1 MPIYRTSKVKHL
13 SENKAWRSLLLK
25 LERSYGLASTKGEPT
40 RRGKKKGNCF
50 VSLLEMET
58 RHGIV

>member
-1 MPIYRTSKVKHL
+1 MEEFIVKVGK
-13 SENKAWRSLLLK
+13 K
-25 LERSYGLASTKGEPT
+25 YGLASTKGEPT